1 MKNNIFKKL
10 LMTGISLSLAFGVI
24 GCGGESAGSN
34 LENIKKN
41 GKIVLGTSADYP
53 PYEFHTEIDGK
64 DTIVGFDIAI
74 ADEIAKDLGVKVE
87 IQDMEFASLV
97 PALQAGT
104 VDMVISGMNP
114 TKERAEVVDF
124 SKIYYKAKHGI
135 LIKAENKDTFKT
147 KDDFNGQAVGV
158 QKGTIQEELANTQME
173 GTTVKGLGSVPDLV
187 LEVLSGNTAGVVM
200 EVPVASAN
208 AKANDKLYVIEDPK
222 FELVNEEEGSAI
234 AVPKGSTELMDAINK
249 TIDRLV
255 AEGKIDTF
263 IVEANDLME
272 KEQAR

>member
-1 MKNNIFKKL
+1 MKNNTLKKF
-10 LMTGISLSLAFGVI
+10 LMTSISLSLAFGVI
-24 GCGGESAGSN
+24 GCGGDSTASN
-34 LENIKKN
+34 LENIKDK

-53 PYEFHTEIDGK
+53 PYEFHTEVDGK

-135 LIKAENKDTFKT
+135 LIKADNKDKFKT

-173 GTTVKGLGSVPDLV
+173 GTSVKGLGSVPDLV

-234 AVPKGSTELMDAINK
+234 AVPKGSTQLMEAINK

-255 AEGKIDTF
+255 EEGKIDTF